1 MSKLNFRSTIW
12 RKITKLICQLIN
24 QSIRK
29 TKWCSSVQIY
39 MFKVSQITWYSPP
52 NHYLLRVSGIVLKQ
66 SFRESFFLKKKLY
79 STNFEDVIICRSMK
93 ESFLLLCCLYRP
105 YPTRICLCKFNLLIF
120 EKKVFWRYYAVD
132 FELVNEHRVGIK
144 YVCTCSSSV

>member
-66 SFRESFFLKKKLY
+66 SFRESCIFKNLY
-79 STNFEDVIICRSMK
+79 STNFERVIVCRSVK
-93 ESFLLLCCLYRP
+93 ASFLLLCCLCRP
-105 YPTRICLCKFNLLIF
+105 YPTRICLCKFNLLML
-120 EKKVFWRYYAVD
+120 EKTVFWCYYAVD
-132 FELVNEHRVGIK
+132 FELVIRHRVGIK